1 MAEKVVSGQIGESNA
16 HTRVATIEL
25 STKVIDDEERLR
37 STLLHEMCHAAQWL
51 VSLFYYFREVFIDDC
66 LGSLAASL
74 SVAYLPKYCYISP

>member
-37 STLLHEMCHAAQWL
+37 STLLHEMCHAAQWCTCCPLLFLACLFLL
-51 VSLFYYFREVFIDDC
+51 VL
-66 LGSLAASL
+66 
-74 SVAYLPKYCYISP
+74 